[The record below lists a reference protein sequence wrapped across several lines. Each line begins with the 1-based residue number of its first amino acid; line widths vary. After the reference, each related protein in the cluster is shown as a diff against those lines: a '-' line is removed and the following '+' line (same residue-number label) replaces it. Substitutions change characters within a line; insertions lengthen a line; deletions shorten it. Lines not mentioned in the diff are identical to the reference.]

1 MRARVVVAPLVAML
15 LVVAGGAAGAS
26 PVDVRYICF
35 DRVGDLSEPDS
46 RGVIRGTNGNDVIV
60 TSAAEV
66 LVVGRGGADRICAFG
81 RAAYVLGGA
90 GHDLVSTGRGDD
102 RAEGGSGR
110 DVLIG
115 FAGDDR
121 LVGGSGSDTV
131 VGGAGDDWVE
141 GGDGANDYLF
151 GGRGSDRLLGGDGAD
166 DDDFLVGG
174 EDVDVL
180 QGGGGSDTVSYAFS
194 DVPVHVDLAAGTS
207 SQDLLLA
214 VENIDGSVFEDVL
227 VGDET
232 NNRLHG
238 GDGNDVIT
246 GNGGLDHMDG
256 GNGEDS
262 LDGGEGPD
270 FLSFL
275 YSPRAVHADLEMG
288 SATGE
293 AADTFTALE
302 HLSGSAYDDELW
314 GNAAG
319 NQILGSRGVD
329 VLFGRD
335 GDDRLNSGGS
345 GDAGAGE
352 DICWD
357 SPQIQNCEQFLHA
370 DPAAY
375 STITSP
381 TQAASIP
388 ISELREVT
396 GTASAGAFG
405 PEPRRVQIA
414 LRRLSGSGC
423 YWWHAK
429 RAFMQAGHCERPRW
443 VETDFDDGQGTW
455 SRRVPDPV
463 QLLKAGTY
471 QLRSR
476 IRQRGYTERAAD
488 VPHNRIEFRLR

>member
-1 MRARVVVAPLVAML
+1 MRRGLVVAPLAAML
-15 LVVAGGAAGAS
+15 LALTGAPAGAS
-26 PVDVRYICF
+26 PVQVRYICF
-35 DRVGDLSEPDS
+35 DRDADLSRPDH
-46 RGVIRGTNGNDVIV
+46 RGVIRGTNGSDVIV
-60 TSAAEV
+60 TSAPDV
-66 LVVGRGGADRICAFG
+66 LVIGRGGADRICAFG
-81 RAAYVLGGA
+81 RNAYVLGGP
-90 GHDLVSTGRGDD
+90 GHDLISTGRGHD

-110 DVLIG
+110 DVLEG
-115 FAGDDR
+115 SGGDDR

-141 GGDGANDYLF
+141 GGDEANDYLF
-151 GGRGSDRLLGGDGAD
+151 GGRGTDRLLGGDGTS
-166 DDDFLVGG
+166 DDDFLIGG

-194 DVPVHVDLAAGTS
+194 DAPVQVDLAAGTS

-214 VENIDGSVFEDVL
+214 VENVDGSIFDDVL
-227 VGDET
+227 AGDEM

-238 GDGNDVIT
+238 NDGNDVIA
-246 GNGGLDHMDG
+246 GNGGLDHIDG
-256 GNGEDS
+256 GIGEDS

-270 FLSFL
+270 LLSFL
-275 YSPRAVHADLEMG
+275 YSPRGVHADLEV
-288 SATGE
+288 SVATGE
-293 AADTFTALE
+293 AADTFAAFE

-319 NQILGSRGVD
+319 NQIFGSRGAD
-329 VLFGRD
+329 ALFGRD
-335 GDDRLNSGGS
+335 GDDRLHSGSS

-357 SPQIQNCEQFLHA
+357 SGAIENCEQSLHA

-375 STITSP
+375 STITTP

-443 VETDFDDGQGTW
+443 VETDFDDGHGTW
-455 SRRVPDPV
+455 SRRIPDPV
-463 QLLKAGTY
+463 QLLNAGTY

-476 IRQRGYTERAAD
+476 IRQRGYTERGATL
-488 VPHNRIEFRLR
+488 PHNLVEFRLR